1 MNKINSNNTDVSL
14 KQPPASQILSTD
26 SPSYGRSVEGFAH
39 IFESHRREKKMSEER
54 RGGRITEEI
63 LFAEGE
69 EREKVIEMTKGQ
81 RRNHL
86 PGGAIREVA
95 VMRSGY
101 GD

>member
-1 MNKINSNNTDVSL
+1 
-14 KQPPASQILSTD
+14 
-26 SPSYGRSVEGFAH
+26 
-39 IFESHRREKKMSEER
+39 MSEER

-95 VMRSGY
+95 VMRRVVPGQVTLRTGTSSSPNTSNCRRNLLLFSP
-101 GD
+101 